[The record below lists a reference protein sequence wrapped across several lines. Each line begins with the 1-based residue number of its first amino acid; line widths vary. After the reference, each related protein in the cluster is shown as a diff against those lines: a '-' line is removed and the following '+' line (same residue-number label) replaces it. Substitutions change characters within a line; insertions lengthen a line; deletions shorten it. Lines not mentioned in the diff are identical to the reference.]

1 MDLNQSLREMVERK
15 GSDFHIRVGAPPL
28 VRIDGVLY
36 PMRDER
42 LSPEEV
48 QEIVDIIL
56 SEKQKEI
63 FHHELAVDSS
73 YSVEGFMRFRV
84 NVFQQRNTVALV
96 LRNIAT
102 KVPTIEQSDLPQVL
116 KTFCDKPQGLVLV
129 SGPTGSGKSQTL
141 ASMLQY
147 INSTRRVHVI
157 TIEDPIEFLCRDD
170 KAFITQREVGI
181 DTPSYEDALKNSLRQ
196 DPDVILIGEMRSL
209 DTMTTALSAAETG
222 HLVFSTIHANSS
234 YEVVPRIVDSFPADV
249 RPQIRLQLADV
260 LLGSI
265 FQRLVPLREGKGR
278 VAAVEVLKKSPRIKE
293 LIEKNEI
300 KSIREEMEI
309 SVTLHR
315 MQTFE
320 QSLIALLVNKKISYK
335 DAASLSLM
343 PGEMKLAMDKL
354 GINENGDILE
364 KGAQK
369 DGPRIEF

>member
-1 MDLNQSLREMVERK
+1 MDLNQSLREMVEMK

-28 VRIDGVLY
+28 VRADGVLK
-36 PMRDER
+36 PLREER
-42 LSPEEV
+42 LSPDEV
-48 QEIVDIIL
+48 QKIVDLIL
-56 SEKQKEI
+56 SEKQKDI
-63 FHHELAVDSS
+63 LHHELAVDSS

-102 KVPTIEQSDLPQVL
+102 KIPTIEQNDLPQVL

-141 ASMLQY
+141 ASMLQF

-157 TIEDPIEFLCRDD
+157 TIEDPIEFLFRDD
-170 KAFITQREVGI
+170 KSFITQREVGI
-181 DTPSYEDALKNSLRQ
+181 DTPSYEHALKNSLRQ
-196 DPDVILIGEMRSL
+196 DPDVILIGEMRSV
-209 DTMTTALSAAETG
+209 DTMATALSAAETG

-234 YEVVPRIVDSFPADV
+234 YEVVPRIVDAFPPDV
-249 RPQIRLQLADV
+249 RPQIRLQLSDV
-260 LLGSI
+260 LIGSV

-278 VAAVEVLKKSPRIKE
+278 AAAVEVLKKNPRIKE

-300 KSIREEMEI
+300 KSIREEMEN

-320 QSLIALLVNKKISYK
+320 QSLIALIVNKKISYK
-335 DAASLSLM
+335 DASKLSLM
-343 PGEMKLAMDKL
+343 PGEMKLAMDQL
-354 GINENGDILE
+354 GINENGNILE
-364 KGAQK
+364 KGALK
-369 DGPRIEF
+369 DGPRVEF